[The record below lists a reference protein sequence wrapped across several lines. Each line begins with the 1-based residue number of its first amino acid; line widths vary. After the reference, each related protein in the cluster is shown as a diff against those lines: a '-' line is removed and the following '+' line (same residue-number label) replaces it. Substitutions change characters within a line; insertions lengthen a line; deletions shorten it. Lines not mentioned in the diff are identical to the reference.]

1 MTDAALLKR
10 QKLEIEELR
19 QKLQGSRAE
28 VLEQEVLKLRNDLL
42 KYELEREKLAT
53 ELEEER
59 RLHRQRDQHMKE
71 QQIKIENLSNLVN
84 SSASDHKSHSLKE
97 DLSRQFVSER
107 SSSSQPMWQEDALS
121 TPCFTKGSNSF
132 VIKRSNYS
140 TVCDSDLSPL
150 PDAFTNVVD
159 EDLWMKMN
167 KGYVADLDS
176 IQMTPAV
183 KARSL
188 STDSISPGLSK
199 DHYELEIQ
207 NLKRQLE
214 LALKE
219 REELEK
225 RQRKQ
230 VFLNNHLPEEIEKLE
245 GEAKLAREIPQMLCE
260 SVATCKEIYN
270 DVLSIMGRSVA
281 DEKSFASKLLSSM
294 SEIGTNL
301 FATLE
306 SQCTMDREGLRTFS
320 SDDTFVKYQCKLLCE
335 KLNSAVALLASS
347 EIHGTTEKELNTRRT
362 SHDYKGLDFGR
373 DPVCWKEKLSNELNS
388 IRDKYICLEKDVDP
402 NNQILE
408 DLKARYLDLESEFN
422 ILKEE
427 RDSLFEKLSKST
439 ENLKTVSEQGEMFLE
454 KYNIEVQRRKD
465 LEEGIKRL
473 NAAFASRQRSL
484 ASFHIDFKSTV
495 ECLRAQNPI
504 AIPNSLGC

>member
-19 QKLQGSRAE
+19 EKLQGSRAE

-107 SSSSQPMWQEDALS
+107 SSSSQQMWQEDALS

-188 STDSISPGLSK
+188 STDSISPALSK

-225 RQRKQ
+225 RHREQ

-245 GEAKLAREIPQMLCE
+245 GEAKLARGIPQMLCE

-270 DVLSIMGRSVA
+270 NVLSIMGRSVA

-362 SHDYKGLDFGR
+362 SHDYKGLDFGS
-373 DPVCWKEKLSNELNS
+373 DPACWKEKLSNELNS

-495 ECLRAQNPI
+495 ECLRAKNPI